1 MARQPISEEHFT
13 IRMPKEVKQ
22 DLVELAKEN
31 NRSMAAQMIWLIK
44 IEAAKL
50 RERRR
55 KQQKQEQ

>member
-1 MARQPISEEHFT
+1 MARHISEEHFT
-13 IRMPKEVKQ
+13 IRMPREVKA
-22 DLVELAKEN
+22 DLIELAKEN

>member
-1 MARQPISEEHFT
+1 MARTLSEEHFT
-13 IRMPKEVKQ
+13 IRMPREVKQ
-22 DLVELAKEN
+22 DLVELAKEK

-50 RERRR
+50 RERKR